1 MSSAVFSSE
10 QWTTL
15 STELGLSSR
24 ELDILRGVFD
34 GKTERD
40 IALLLQVSP
49 HTVHTYVERLYK
61 KLGVDRR
68 DMLILAVMSH
78 FMKRAELGANGVLPG
93 E

>member
-1 MSSAVFSSE
+1 MSSSVFSSE
-10 QWTTL
+10 QWSTL
-15 STELGLSSR
+15 SLELGLSSR

-40 IALLLQVSP
+40 IAGLLSVSP

-78 FMKRAELGANGVLPG
+78 FMKRAELGANGVLPAK
-93 E
+93 